1 MKSTTI
7 TTGKVRL
14 SYFNG
19 FVPKAAPGATTEQYG
34 TSILI
39 PKSDEKTVN
48 LIKEAI
54 NDAKIAGLAKLGF
67 TDIKKVPVT
76 MKQPLRDGDLEKPG
90 DPLYEGM
97 YFLNANNKKKPGIVD
112 RNRQAILDPD
122 AIWSGCY
129 ARVNLT
135 FYAFAVE
142 GNKGVAAALNHIQLI
157 AEGEALDGRISADEA
172 FGDDEDFDDMDGM
185 V

>member
-1 MKSTTI
+1 MNTTTI

-19 FVPKAAPGATTEQYG
+19 FTAKPGVDGGDPQFG

-39 PKSDEKTVN
+39 SKSDTKTVD
-48 LIKEAI
+48 AI
-54 NDAKIAGLAKLGF
+54 NKAILDAKIAGLAKLGF
-67 TDIKKVPVT
+67 TDVKKIPST
-76 MKQPLRDGDLEKPG
+76 MKTPLRDGDAERPG
-90 DPLYEGM
+90 DPVYEGM

-112 RNRQAILDPD
+112 RARQAILDPE
-122 AIWSGCY
+122 AIKSGDY

-135 FYAFAVE
+135 FYAFAVPA
-142 GNKGVAAALNHIQLI
+142 NKGIAAALNHVQFVS
-157 AEGEALDGRISADEA
+157 EGEALDGRISADEA
-172 FGDDEDFDDMDGM
+172 FGDDEEFDDMDGM